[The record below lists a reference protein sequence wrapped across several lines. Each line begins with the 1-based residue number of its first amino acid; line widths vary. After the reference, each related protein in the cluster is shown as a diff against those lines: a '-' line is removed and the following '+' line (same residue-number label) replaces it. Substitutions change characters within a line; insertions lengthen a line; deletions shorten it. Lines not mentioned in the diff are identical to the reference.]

1 MKLIDALKIIASAP
15 GDSSL
20 FTVALVT
27 GFSPLHLKSFLQ
39 AELQQLFP
47 QKRIVVTTGLF
58 GDVAGNLRE
67 LNTTQPDA
75 AAIVIEWEDLD
86 ARLGIRQLGGWDSSQ
101 LDDIVS
107 QAQMRLA
114 QFAAIIGNLTVS
126 CPLVVCP
133 PTLPLPPVFTTASW
147 QTSEQELSL
156 REQLTNFSKGV
167 SQNHAVRIVNAE
179 RLAVLSQADKRLD
192 VRQAWAA
199 GFPYQLPHASVLASL
214 FSRLIHNPIP
224 MKGLVTDLDNTLW
237 NGIVGEVGP
246 GGVYWDLDHHSQ
258 GHGLYQQFLSEL
270 ASEGV
275 LIAAA
280 SKNEPAT
287 VTEAFNRN
295 DILLRSEQVFPMA
308 VSWGSKARA
317 ISTILAQWNIG
328 PDSVVFVDDDPLEI
342 EEVLEAHPELTC
354 LRFPSNDPQAIYD
367 LLNRLRDLF
376 GKASVS
382 SEDKLRLESIRVN
395 SAFQNELTNVDGF
408 SEALLE
414 RAQARVTF
422 SAAKNGG
429 DARALELVNKT
440 NQFNLNG
447 RRLTEAEWHSY
458 LGQNGSFLV
467 TASYDDRFG
476 SLGKIAAVIGRQSAS
491 VLHVDRWVM
500 SCRAFA
506 RRIEYQTLMF
516 MFDKFEATVISF
528 DYEKTQRNAPFTKLI
543 SDLCPNHPST
553 GCELTREHFLA
564 VCPRLFHQVL
574 EAPDG

>member
-1 MKLIDALKIIASAP
+1 MKLIDALKIIASP
-15 GDSSL
+15 RGDSSL

-27 GFSPLHLKSFLQ
+27 GFSPLHLKTFLE
-39 AELQQLFP
+39 AELQRLFQ
-47 QKRIVVTTGLF
+47 QKRVVVTTGLF
-58 GDVAGNLRE
+58 GDIAGSLTE

-101 LDDIVS
+101 QNDIVS

-114 QFAAIIGNLTVS
+114 QLAAIIGNLSAS
-126 CPLVVCP
+126 CPLALCL
-133 PTLPLPPVFTTASW
+133 PTLPLPPIFTTASW
-147 QTSEQELSL
+147 QTSEQQLSL
-156 REQLTNFSKGV
+156 REQLTNFSKVV

-179 RLAVLSQADKRLD
+179 RLAFLSPADKRLD
-192 VRQAWAA
+192 VRQAWTA
-199 GFPYQLPHASVLASL
+199 GFPYQLPHASVLANL
-214 FSRLIHNPIP
+214 FCRLIHNPIP

-237 NGIVGEVGP
+237 SGIVGEVGP

-280 SKNEPAT
+280 SKNEPGT
-287 VTEAFNRN
+287 VTEAFDRK

-317 ISTILAQWNIG
+317 ISTILTQWNIG

-342 EEVLEAHPELTC
+342 EEVLEAHPQLTC

-367 LLNRLRDLF
+367 LLNSLRDLF
-376 GKASVS
+376 GKTSCS
-382 SEDKLRLESIRVN
+382 SEDRLRLESIRAN
-395 SAFQNELTNVDGF
+395 SAFQNELTDADGF

-414 RAQARVTF
+414 RAEAKVTF

-458 LGQNGSFLV
+458 LGKDGSFLV
-467 TASYDDRFG
+467 TASYVDRFG

-491 VLHVDRWVM
+491 SL
-500 SCRAFA
+500 
-506 RRIEYQTLMF
+506 
-516 MFDKFEATVISF
+516 
-528 DYEKTQRNAPFTKLI
+528 
-543 SDLCPNHPST
+543 
-553 GCELTREHFLA
+553 
-564 VCPRLFHQVL
+564 
-574 EAPDG
+574 

>member
-1 MKLIDALKIIASAP
+1 
-15 GDSSL
+15 
-20 FTVALVT
+20 
-27 GFSPLHLKSFLQ
+27 
-39 AELQQLFP
+39 
-47 QKRIVVTTGLF
+47 
-58 GDVAGNLRE
+58 
-67 LNTTQPDA
+67 
-75 AAIVIEWEDLD
+75 
-86 ARLGIRQLGGWDSSQ
+86 
-101 LDDIVS
+101 
-107 QAQMRLA
+107 
-114 QFAAIIGNLTVS
+114 
-126 CPLVVCP
+126 
-133 PTLPLPPVFTTASW
+133 
-147 QTSEQELSL
+147 
-156 REQLTNFSKGV
+156 
-167 SQNHAVRIVNAE
+167 
-179 RLAVLSQADKRLD
+179 
-192 VRQAWAA
+192 
-199 GFPYQLPHASVLASL
+199 
-214 FSRLIHNPIP
+214 
-224 MKGLVTDLDNTLW
+224 
-237 NGIVGEVGP
+237 
-246 GGVYWDLDHHSQ
+246 
-258 GHGLYQQFLSEL
+258 
-270 ASEGV
+270 
-275 LIAAA
+275 
-280 SKNEPAT
+280 
-287 VTEAFNRN
+287 
-295 DILLRSEQVFPMA
+295 
-308 VSWGSKARA
+308 
-317 ISTILAQWNIG
+317 
-328 PDSVVFVDDDPLEI
+328 
-342 EEVLEAHPELTC
+342 
-354 LRFPSNDPQAIYD
+354 
-367 LLNRLRDLF
+367 LF

-414 RAQARVTF
+414 RAQAKVTF

-516 MFDKFEATVISF
+516 MFDKFEATAISF
-528 DYEKTQRNAPFTKLI
+528 DYEKTERNAPFTKLI